1 MTQEER
7 QKKIPR
13 KASETIN
20 EKRRLAT
27 GMDSDYDDAVLG
39 VSEDSDYAEDD
50 LKVFKKYE
58 KSNKSKMVYDSD

>member
-27 GMDSDYDDAVLG
+27 GMDSDDDDAVLG
-39 VSEDSDYAEDD
+39 VSEDSDDAEDD